1 MNQRSSRKPGG
12 GRVTPKP
19 ARQSN
24 APSPPSGEAT
34 PAMLPVE
41 TLQNILGDVEHLRT
55 ADPLAIEIR
64 SSFAW
69 GLMQRSAG
77 LELFRAVLA
86 TLNDGLRRG
95 SSDARDYM
103 RMLATVAETGVA
115 KQFAQLL
122 RQAAIVA
129 LPPRWV
135 NYAGRAVV
143 EQAYMYEYELGD
155 TYTVNLICRYP
166 GAEGRHELVA
176 FIDTNFGWFVD
187 IGAFGKASP
196 IDDDL
201 VDVRRHE
208 ISLDEAR
215 AHIERALGFAPALMD
230 HPDAAKI
237 VARLRLITHY
247 IESLP
252 QGFALAER
260 QELADEQ
267 RDAIVEAFVESSHGQ
282 ALAASPDFTD
292 AAAVRELVQ
301 IVVVTAHDLLNGKPL
316 RLTPQS
322 ASLLSM
328 ALRGSD
334 LDDRQLAQLPA
345 VLRAFVPYAHEENE
359 WGDRFLAE
367 TMAAIDADQLE
378 GRST

>member
-12 GRVTPKP
+12 GRVTPKV

-24 APSPPSGEAT
+24 APSQPPGDDT
-34 PAMLPVE
+34 PAMLPSE
-41 TLQNILGDVEHLRT
+41 TLQTILGDLEQLRN

-64 SSFAW
+64 ASFAW
-69 GLMQRSAG
+69 GLMQRSTG

-95 SSDARDYM
+95 SPDARDYM
-103 RMLATVAETGVA
+103 RLLATVAETGVA

-135 NYAGRAVV
+135 NQAGRAVV

-155 TYTVNLICRYP
+155 TYTVNLICRFP

-176 FIDTNFGWFVD
+176 FIDGNFGWFVD

-196 IDDDL
+196 IEDDL

-208 ISLDEAR
+208 ITLDEAR
-215 AHIERALGFAPALMD
+215 AHIDRALSFAPALMD
-230 HPDAAKI
+230 HPDAVKI
-237 VARLRLITHY
+237 VSRLRLITHY
-247 IESLP
+247 SESLP
-252 QGFALAER
+252 QGFELAER
-260 QELADEQ
+260 QALTDEQ
-267 RDAIVEAFVESSHGQ
+267 RDVIVDAFLESPHGQ
-282 ALAASPDFTD
+282 ALAESPDFSD
-292 AAAVRELVQ
+292 ASVMRELVQ
-301 IVVVTAHDLLNGKPL
+301 TVVVTAHDLLNGQPL
-316 RLTPQS
+316 RVTPQS
-322 ASLLSM
+322 ISLLSM
-328 ALRGSD
+328 ALEGGD
-334 LDDRQLAQLPA
+334 LDDERLAQLPT
-345 VLRAFVPYAHEENE
+345 VLRAFVPYAHEKNE
-359 WGDRFLAE
+359 WGDRFLAD
-367 TMAAIDADQLE
+367 TLAAIDQAQAE